1 MNNEKR
7 DGLEI
12 DLQKLLLAYLS
23 KWWII
28 VAATAL
34 AGLMALYIT
43 ANFITPTYQA
53 SVLVYVNNA
62 RSDQQVDYISSSN
75 LATAQRLVN
84 TYVNIIKSDS
94 VLEKVA
100 EESGLSASAA
110 QLRKVMS
117 ASQVDDTELFRVT
130 ITHEDPAMAAK
141 IANAVA
147 EVAPAEIGNIVEG
160 SSTKI
165 IDYAKVPVNPASPN
179 LNRNAV
185 LGALVGCMLALL
197 YLTIRFLL
205 AVRIKDEEDLTML
218 FDLPV
223 LAQIPAFAASNS
235 KRSGYS
241 TEKNGYGYHSVTEK
255 GGKK

>member
-1 MNNEKR
+1 MVNGRKE
-7 DGLEI
+7 GFEI
-12 DLQKLLLAYLS
+12 DLQKLIMAYLS
-23 KWWII
+23 RWWLILG
-28 VAATAL
+28 VAILAAL
-34 AGLMALYIT
+34 ASWYYT
-43 ANFITPTYQA
+43 ANFITPMYKA
-53 SVLVYVNNA
+53 SVKIYVNNIRA
-62 RSDQQVDYISSSN
+62 EQRVEYVTGGNLAAAQQLVKTYVTILKSDTVLEQVAEASGLGISAAYIRGAMSAQQV
-75 LATAQRLVN
+75 
-84 TYVNIIKSDS
+84 
-94 VLEKVA
+94 A
-100 EESGLSASAA
+100 E
-110 QLRKVMS
+110 
-117 ASQVDDTELFRVT
+117 TEVFTVT
-130 ITHEDPAMAAK
+130 ITSADPEKAAAL
-141 IANAVA
+141 ANAIA
-147 EVAPAEIGNIVEG
+147 EVAPGAIAEFVEG

-179 LNRNAV
+179 RNRNTV

-205 AVRIKDEEDLTML
+205 DVRIKDEEDLTML